1 MKIIKVDYIINP
13 NQKLKI
19 TFKYILFFI
28 LSFCTT
34 YSQAQ
39 KINPTPPTSRILF
52 VFDASQSMYGT
63 WESGKKINIA
73 RNYLI
78 QIIDSLEQMDNI
90 QLALRVY
97 GHQSPVPPQD
107 CSDTK
112 LEVPFSP
119 GNEGQIRQ
127 KLRYLIPKG
136 TTPIANSLE
145 LAANDFPPCDNCRN
159 IIILI
164 TDGIEACDGDPC
176 QASLN
181 LQKKGIILKP
191 FVIGIGIDPNFEK
204 TFECVGHFYNTPNE
218 EKFQEVLGVVIS
230 RALNST
236 TAQVNLLDI
245 HGTPSETNVNMTFFD
260 HISGRVKYNFVHT
273 INYMGNPD
281 TLIIDPL
288 IEYDV
293 VVHTLPAVKKEEII
307 LTEGKHNMIGL
318 HTPQG
323 SLHITCPG
331 SNQYKDLDIIIRQS
345 ANHQTL
351 NIQNNNT
358 KVKYLVGEYDLE
370 ILSIPRV
377 YVNNVKIDQS
387 TTTNIAIPRPGIANF
402 SIASSGFGSIYVETA
417 DTLKWIYNLDERK
430 LHQNIIMQPG
440 NYRVVY
446 RPKNIKQSIYTINK
460 KFTIKS
466 GSSKKIILY

>member
-1 MKIIKVDYIINP
+1 MKIS
-13 NQKLKI
+13 L
-19 TFKYILFFI
+19 KYILFFI
-28 LSFCTT
+28 LSFCATFL
-34 YSQAQ
+34 YAQ
-39 KINPTPPTSRILF
+39 NKKPIPPTSRILF

-63 WESGKKINIA
+63 WESDKKINIA

-90 QLALRVY
+90 QMALRVY
-97 GHQSPVPPQD
+97 GHQSTVPPQD
-107 CSDTK
+107 CNDTK

-119 GNEGQIRQ
+119 KNEGKIRQ
-127 KLRYLIPKG
+127 KLRYLIPRG

-145 LAANDFPPCDNCRN
+145 LAANDFPPCENCRN

-181 LQKKGIILKP
+181 LQKKGIVLKP

-204 TFECVGHFYNTPNE
+204 TFECVGQFINTPNE
-218 EKFQEVLGVVIS
+218 EKFKEVLGVVIS

-245 HGTPSETNVNMTFFD
+245 NGMPSETDVNMTLFD
-260 HISGRVKYNFVHT
+260 HISGRVKYNFVHA

-288 IEYDV
+288 ITYDV

-307 LTEGKHNMIGL
+307 LAEGKHNMIGL
-318 HTPQG
+318 NTPQG
-323 SLHITCPG
+323 SLNISCTG
-331 SNQYKDLDIIIRQS
+331 SNQYNDLDVIVRQS
-345 ANHQTL
+345 NNHQTL
-351 NIQNNNT
+351 NIQKNST
-358 KVKYLVGEYDLE
+358 EVKYLVGEYDLE

-377 YVNNVKIDQS
+377 YVNKVKIDQS
-387 TTTNIAIPRPGIANF
+387 TTTNIEIPRPGIANF
-402 SIASSGFGSIYVETA
+402 SLAASGFASIYVESA

-430 LHQNIIMQPG
+430 LQQNIIMQPG
-440 NYRVVY
+440 NYRAVY
-446 RPKNIKQSIYTINK
+446 RPKNTKQSVYTINK